1 MYTYFKNWM
10 LHSAP
15 ATEENWHVCSF
26 ISIQI
31 KRIQEPLLTLFIWIR
46 LVQSIFNK
54 SHLLKDIKI

>member
-1 MYTYFKNWM
+1 M

-15 ATEENWHVCSF
+15 ATEENRHVCSF

-31 KRIQEPLLTLFIWIR
+31 KRIQEPLLKLFIWIR